1 MSTTEDRRELITLT
15 IGIEWILGSVC
26 SCLLLYM
33 SRLLTL
39 RVRCWLHASLELAAI
54 LFDGGG
60 VVVVVG
66 HAERGHTAVK
76 RLVYHCH
83 EAPYLLLTML

>member
-1 MSTTEDRRELITLT
+1 MDTCKCMQLFVVIYESMITN
-15 IGIEWILGSVC
+15 I
-26 SCLLLYM
+26 
-33 SRLLTL
+33 TL
-39 RVRCWLHASLELAAI
+39 RVRWWLHASLELAAI

-60 VVVVVG
+60 VLFSVVG

-83 EAPYLLLTML
+83 EAPYLLLSML